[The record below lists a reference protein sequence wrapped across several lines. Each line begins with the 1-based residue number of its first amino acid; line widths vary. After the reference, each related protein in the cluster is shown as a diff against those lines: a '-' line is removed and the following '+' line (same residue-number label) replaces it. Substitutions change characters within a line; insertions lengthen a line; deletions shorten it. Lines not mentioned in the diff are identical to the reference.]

1 MLPKQKAS
9 RLQQVLAPK
18 VSGGAALLA
27 GGSHMPLQTLLF
39 SSVASL
45 VGAAGQ
51 ANYVAANAV
60 LDGWAGKLEGQGRV
74 CASVQ
79 WGAWATAGEALDSVY
94 GVRTSIDL

>member
-1 MLPKQKAS
+1 MLPRQSAASLKQ
-9 RLQQVLAPK
+9 VFAPK

-27 GGSHMPLQTLLF
+27 GLSHLPLQQMMLF

-60 LDGWAGKLEGQGRV
+60 LDGWAAKMEGQGRV
-74 CASVQ
+74 CASLQ
-79 WGAWATAGEALDSVY
+79 WGAWATAG
-94 GVRTSIDL
+94 T